1 MDALYFSIAVL
12 FLVAL
17 LAVGIRLQKS
27 AKYILMSSGMGVAGL
42 VLINLLSALTK
53 VGLGYTLLTVSA
65 SVFLGLPGIVLMLF
79 LKII

>member
-1 MDALYFSIAVL
+1 MNALYFSVAVL

-17 LAVGIRLQKS
+17 LAIGIRLQKS

-53 VGLGYTLLTVSA
+53 VGLGYTLLTVSS
-65 SVFLGLPGIVLMLF
+65 SVFLGLPGLVLMLF
-79 LKII
+79 LKMT

>member
-12 FLVAL
+12 LLVAL

-27 AKYILMSSGMGVAGL
+27 ARYILMSSGMGVAGL

-53 VGLGYTLLTVSA
+53 VGLGYTLLTVST

-79 LKII
+79 LKIT

>member
-1 MDALYFSIAVL
+1 MNALYFSVAVL

-17 LAVGIRLQKS
+17 LAIGIRLQKS

-53 VGLGYTLLTVSA
+53 VGLGYTLLTVST
-65 SVFLGLPGIVLMLF
+65 SVFLGLPGLVLMLF
-79 LKII
+79 LKMT